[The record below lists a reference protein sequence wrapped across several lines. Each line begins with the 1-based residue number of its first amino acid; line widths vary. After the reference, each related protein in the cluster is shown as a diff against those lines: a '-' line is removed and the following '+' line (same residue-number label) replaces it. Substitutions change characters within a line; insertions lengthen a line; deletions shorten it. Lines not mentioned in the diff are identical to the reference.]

1 MARLVFLVWILG
13 RPHRYRL
20 ATGRVARAK
29 HEALDSNVSGRAKV
43 GLGIAFL
50 YKYINLRD
58 VSLGSLPISI
68 ESVEHWISLL
78 NEKVSKSSQEQDTF
92 VEKLRY
98 GGFCQHFYYKWQF
111 SELICC
117 K

>member
-50 YKYINLRD
+50 YKYINLRT
-58 VSLGSLPISI
+58 VSLGGLPISI

-78 NEKVSKSSQEQDTF
+78 NEKVSESSLERDTF
-92 VEKLRY
+92 VEKLLH
-98 GGFCQHFYYKWQF
+98 GGFYQHLYYRRQF